1 MGLTTLHANGPED
14 ALHRLETMVLMSG
27 IDIPIKAVREYIFN
41 ALDIV
46 VNIDRMSDGKRKV
59 TSICELTRIKEDYN
73 IELKEI
79 FAFKQ
84 KGLTENGEVDG
95 EYILYDYVPK
105 VYKKIVSKGITD
117 VDDIFQK

>member
-1 MGLTTLHANGPED
+1 
-14 ALHRLETMVLMSG
+14 
-27 IDIPIKAVREYIFN
+27 
-41 ALDIV
+41 
-46 VNIDRMSDGKRKV
+46 MSDGKRKV
-59 TSICELTRIKEDYN
+59 TSICELTKIKDDNN

-105 VYKKIVSKGITD
+105 VYNIIKNRGYNEL
-117 VDDIFQK
+117 DDIFKNHRNKSKENDGMK